1 VATVSAAAVVVG
13 MLASAVA
20 LPAAAGTDF
29 GGAYGWGFN
38 GNGFHGPGAVGDETN
53 IKRPTPVP
61 LGALPDNV
69 KQVSRGSGGSGY
81 GIALMTNGSL
91 YAWGDNGFGVLG
103 TGTRPDGST
112 ISTNFPQPVPLQARI
127 IQVSAGRAH
136 VLAVADDGAVWAWG
150 YNGSGALGDGTT
162 EWKFSPERLSGLP
175 PIVQVAAGG
184 GHSLALAANGT
195 VWAWGSNGQGQLGN
209 GRNTL
214 ASTRPVQV
222 PGLFNVIQVAAGDA
236 HSLALTSGGMV
247 WAWGENTFG
256 RLGDGTTQDRSS
268 PVPVLNQHR
277 NLFIGVKWIS
287 AGDDHNLAVAGLDS
301 SVWAWGSNH
310 CTDCFG
316 PPAGQGG
323 QLGDGSTTDRPLAT
337 HIGLPGTVQVSA
349 ARELSAALRSDG
361 KVFGWGVNQGVR
373 VGTGSIDNFI
383 RTPALLPLS
392 NVVQISIGVYGGA
405 AVVVPNVVVPDV
417 RGYDVSGAAQVL
429 TSSGLTVGTVTD
441 VTNCNNIGLV
451 VSSTPGAGTLLRRR
465 SAVNLSV
472 GQPPQPPKRCD

>member
-1 VATVSAAAVVVG
+1 VAALSAAAVAVG
-13 MLASAVA
+13 TLASPVA
-20 LPAAAGTDF
+20 LPAADGTDF

-38 GNGFHGPGAVGDETN
+38 GNGFHGAGAVGDGTN
-53 IKRPTPVP
+53 INRPTPVP

-69 KQVSRGSGGSGY
+69 KQVSRGLGY

-112 ISTNFPQPVPLQARI
+112 ISTNFPQPVPLQAKI
-127 IQVSAGRAH
+127 LQVSAGQRH
-136 VLAVADDGAVWAWG
+136 VLAVADDAAVWAWG
-150 YNGSGALGDGTT
+150 LNSGGQVGDGTT
-162 EWKFSPERLSGLP
+162 EWKFSPVRLSGLP

-195 VWAWGSNGQGQLGN
+195 VWAWGVNAQGQLGN
-209 GRNTL
+209 GRNTV

-247 WAWGENTFG
+247 WAWGENLSG
-256 RLGDGTTQDRSS
+256 RLGDGTTKNRSS

-277 NLFIGVKWIS
+277 QFFIGVKWIS

-349 ARELSAALRSDG
+349 GHELSAALRSDG

-373 VGTGSIDNFI
+373 VGTGATDNFI

-392 NVVQISIGVYGGA
+392 NVVQISMGAFGGDV
-405 AVVVPNVVVPDV
+405 VVVPSVVVPDV
-417 RGYDVSGAAQVL
+417 RGFDVSGAAQVL
-429 TSSGLTVGTVTD
+429 TSSGLTVGRVTD

-451 VSSTPGAGTLLRRR
+451 VSSTPSAGTLLRRR

-472 GQPPQPPKRCD
+472 GQPPRPPKRCD